1 MVNVSKKIELVANV
15 AIIIVA
21 CLLAVVLIKNLTKR
35 QPESAPSLGQ
45 SQPYDSQKLSVLN
58 IDWRQSKQTLLLAV
72 SSNCH
77 FCTESAPFYKQ
88 LANARGQTRL
98 IAVLPQPV
106 NEGKRYLDGLGV
118 AVDEV
123 KQTPLGSIDV
133 SGTPTILLINQD
145 GAVIKTW
152 IGKLPQDQQE
162 EVLKLL

>member
-1 MVNVSKKIELVANV
+1 VNVSKKIELAANV

-35 QPESAPSLGQ
+35 QPESAASLRQ

-77 FCTESAPFYKQ
+77 FCTESASFYKQ

-106 NEGKRYLDGLGV
+106 NEGKRYLDGLGF

-123 KQTPLGSIDV
+123 KQIPLGSIDV
-133 SGTPTILLINQD
+133 TGTPTILLVNQN

-152 IGKLPQDQQE
+152 IGKLPQDQQD